1 VVDEASRARRRGGA
15 GNGRYRFTE
24 ASEAARVQPEADLGN
39 RKRCTFTIHMRS
51 GCSPLGYP
59 IVPITRLSA
68 RLNAGGQIGGSDR
81 PRVFLRLAAHLNIS
95 LLRKAH

>member
-1 VVDEASRARRRGGA
+1 MWSMKHHERGGEGA
-15 GNGRYRFTE
+15 TADIDLRKPQKRR
-24 ASEAARVQPEADLGN
+24 RVQPEADLGN

>member
-1 VVDEASRARRRGGA
+1 MKHHERGGEGA
-15 GNGRYRFTE
+15 NGRYRFTE
-24 ASEAARVQPEADLGN
+24 APEAARVQPEADLGN

-59 IVPITRLSA
+59 IVRITRLSV

-81 PRVFLRLAAHLNIS
+81 PRVGAPS
-95 LLRKAH
+95 LSSSRRAFKY